1 MSALSTDSPLGE
13 FARLPS
19 LLHTRAYGRSF
30 DFREETGST
39 NDDAKEA
46 ADQGAARGHV
56 VLAESQTRGRGSRGR
71 AWSSPPKTDLY
82 LSIVEQAGLPPRIVP
97 TLTLAVGLG
106 VRDAC
111 ASLLGIVKR
120 VQVKWP
126 NDVWIEGRKAAGIL
140 VEASSVGSVMGSIII
155 GIGLDVNRAEWSDEL
170 RPIATSLADAGE
182 RVWGRC
188 EVLATLLACVEARVD
203 AHIADGPEVTV
214 SALREHLAMVGEKVC
229 VEKCCGVLL
238 GLNAEGAL
246 LLEVD
251 GRAVAVHAGTLRRA

>member
-1 MSALSTDSPLGE
+1 MSAFS
-13 FARLPS
+13 RLPS
-19 LLHTRAYGRSF
+19 LLHTEAYGRSF

-46 ADQGAARGHV
+46 ADQGALRGHV

-71 AWSSPPKTDLY
+71 VWSSPPKTDLY
-82 LSIVEQAGLPPRIVP
+82 LSIVEQSGLSPRIVP

-111 ASLLGIVKR
+111 AGLLGASKR

-126 NDVWIEGRKAAGIL
+126 NDVWVEGRKVAGIL
-140 VEASSVGSVMGSIII
+140 VEASSVGSTMGPIII

-170 RPIATSLADAGE
+170 RPIATSLRDEAARDWDRA
-182 RVWGRC
+182 
-188 EVLATLLACVEARVD
+188 EVLATLLQCVEARVD
-203 AHIADGPEVTV
+203 AHIARGPDVTV
-214 SALREHLAMVGEKVC
+214 NALREHLAMVGERVR
-229 VEKCCGVLL
+229 VDEREGVLL

>member
-1 MSALSTDSPLGE
+1 MSAFS
-13 FARLPS
+13 RLPT
-19 LLHTRAYGRSF
+19 LLRTHAYGRSF

-46 ADQGAARGHV
+46 ADQGALRGHV

-71 AWSSPPKTDLY
+71 VWSSPPKTDLY
-82 LSIVEQAGLPPRIVP
+82 LSIVEQSGLSPRIVP

-111 ASLLGIVKR
+111 ASLLGSTKR

-126 NDVWIEGRKAAGIL
+126 NDVWVEGRKVAGIL
-140 VEASSVGSVMGSIII
+140 VEASSVGSTMGPIIL
-155 GIGLDVNRAEWSDEL
+155 GIGLDVNRAEWSEEL
-170 RPIATSLADAGE
+170 RPIATSLRDEATREWDRE
-182 RVWGRC
+182 
-188 EVLATLLACVEARVD
+188 EVLASLLQCVEARVD
-203 AHIADGPEVTV
+203 AHIARGPDVTV
-214 SALREHLAMVGEKVC
+214 NALREHLALVGEKVR
-229 VEKCCGVLL
+229 VDEREGVLL

-246 LLEVD
+246 LLEVA

>member
-1 MSALSTDSPLGE
+1 MSD

-19 LLHTRAYGRSF
+19 LLETRAYGRSF

-39 NDDAKEA
+39 NDDAREA
-46 ADQGAARGHV
+46 ADRGVVRGHV

-71 AWSSPPKTDLY
+71 VWSSPPKTDLY
-82 LSIVEQAGLPPRIVP
+82 LSIVEQSGLAPRIVP

-111 ASLLGIVKR
+111 AVLLGATPLCGTKR

-126 NDVWIEGRKAAGIL
+126 NDVWLEGRKVAGIL
-140 VEASSVGSVMGSIII
+140 VEASSVGSAMGPIII

-170 RPIATSLADAGE
+170 RPLATSLREAG
-182 RVWGRC
+182 GRDWDRA
-188 EVLATLLACVEARVD
+188 EVLKTLLQCVEARVD
-203 AHIADGPEVTV
+203 AHLLGGPEVTV
-214 SALREHLAMVGEKVC
+214 RALREHLALVSERVR
-229 VEKCCGVLL
+229 VDEREGVLL

-246 LLEVD
+246 LLDVD
-251 GRAVAVHAGTLRRA
+251 GRAVPVHAGTLRRA